1 MILNDNLG
9 PKGDALYTALMQA
22 HEGLSTEQ
30 SHALNARL
38 VLIMMNEIGDAD
50 TLTALINEARAIS
63 PG

>member
-9 PKGDALYTALMQA
+9 AQGDTLYAALMQA

-38 VLIMMNEIGDAD
+38 VLILMNEIGDAD
-50 TLTALINEARAIS
+50 RLTALLKEARNTS
-63 PG
+63 LG